1 MAFGSF
7 SDDSKQP
14 MAEIN
19 MTPLV
24 DVMLVLLII
33 FIVTAP
39 MMSQSLKIDLPQV
52 KAQPNDAKPDVVR
65 LALDAGGKLF
75 WNESPVAE
83 GTLPARLAE
92 VAGHTPPPEVH
103 LSADKETRYQRVAEV
118 MSAARE
124 AGIQKLGFIT
134 LPPVGR

>member
-1 MAFGSF
+1 MSMGNFDQGRG
-7 SDDSKQP
+7 QP

-39 MMSQSLKIDLPQV
+39 LMSQSLKVDLPQV
-52 KAQPNDAKPDVVR
+52 KATPNDMKPDVVR
-65 LALDAGGKLF
+65 ITLDAAGQVYWNDASIGDDQLSTRLMEAGKR
-75 WNESPVAE
+75 
-83 GTLPARLAE
+83 TPA
-92 VAGHTPPPEVH
+92 PEVH
-103 LSADKETRYQRVAEV
+103 LSADRNTRYQRIADV

-124 AGIQKLGFIT
+124 AGIQKLGFVT
-134 LPPVGR
+134 LPPKS

>member
-7 SDDSKQP
+7 GDNGKQP

-39 MMSQSLKIDLPQV
+39 LMSQSLKVDLPQV
-52 KAQPNDAKPDVVR
+52 KAQPTDAKPDVIR
-65 LALDAGGKLF
+65 LALDAGGKLY

-83 GTLPARLAE
+83 DALLARLTEA
-92 VAGHTPPPEVH
+92 AGHTPPPEVH

-118 MSAARE
+118 MGAARE

-134 LPPVGR
+134 LPPIKH

>member
-7 SDDSKQP
+7 GSGNNQP

-39 MMSQSLKIDLPQV
+39 LMSQSLKVDLPQV
-52 KAQPNDAKPDVVR
+52 KAQPNDVKPDVIR
-65 LALDAGGKLF
+65 LTLDAKGALY
-75 WNESPVAE
+75 WNDAVVAE
-83 GTLPARLAE
+83 GTLPARLSEA
-92 VAGHTPPPEVH
+92 AAHTPPPEVH

-118 MSAARE
+118 MSATRE

-134 LPPVGR
+134 LPPK

>member
-7 SDDSKQP
+7 NDNSKP

-39 MMSQSLKIDLPQV
+39 LMSQSLKVDLPQV
-52 KAQPNDAKPDVVR
+52 KAQPNDAKPDVIR
-65 LALDAGGKLF
+65 LTLDANGKLF
-75 WNESPVAE
+75 WNESPVPE
-83 GTLPARLAE
+83 GTLPARLREA
-92 VAGHTPPPEVH
+92 ADHAPPPEVH
-103 LSADKETRYQRVAEV
+103 LSADKATRYQQVAEV

-134 LPPVGR
+134 LPPVGK

>member
-1 MAFGSF
+1 MSFGSF
-7 SDDSKQP
+7 GDDNKQP
-14 MAEIN
+14 MSEIN

-39 MMSQSLKIDLPQV
+39 LMSQSLKIDLPQV
-52 KAQPNDAKPDVVR
+52 TAQPNEAKPDVIR
-65 LALDAGGKLF
+65 LALDASGKLF
-75 WNESPVAE
+75 WNEIPVGE
-83 GTLPARLAE
+83 GTLAARLTDA
-92 VAGHTPPPEVH
+92 ASHTPPPEVH

-118 MSAARE
+118 MGAARE

-134 LPPVGR
+134 LPGASH

>member
-1 MAFGSF
+1 MSFGSF
-7 SDDSKQP
+7 GDDNKQP
-14 MAEIN
+14 MSEIN

-39 MMSQSLKIDLPQV
+39 LMSQSLKIDLPQV
-52 KAQPNDAKPDVVR
+52 TAQPNEAKPDVIR
-65 LALDAGGKLF
+65 LALDAGGKLY
-75 WNESPVAE
+75 WNEVPVGE
-83 GTLPARLAE
+83 GTLAARLTDA
-92 VAGHTPPPEVH
+92 AGHTPPPEVH

-118 MSAARE
+118 MGAARE

-134 LPPVGR
+134 LPGASH